1 MSSGGDPGSPVFTH
15 KVRVRSSMLLSLWCL
30 IPWCGVQAGPAEPP
44 LLLAHEDVSFGE
56 PDSLG
61 SGPDPV
67 GPRVSIARRS
77 IDRRVDRIGTSRQP
91 RADRESFH
99 VD

>member
-1 MSSGGDPGSPVFTH
+1 MI
-15 KVRVRSSMLLSLWCL
+15 LSLWCL
-30 IPWCGVQAGPAEPP
+30 IPWCGVQAGPAEPHP
-44 LLLAHEDVSFGE
+44 LLAQENLSFGE

-91 RADRESFH
+91 RADLESFH